1 VLEET
6 YYIIG
11 YALPA
16 LLRFKISEEFLRNF
30 QSWVLCLGGSKNSE
44 DDDWNFQGLGSQV
57 V

>member
-16 LLRFKISEEFLRNF
+16 LLRFKISEEFFKEFSIMGSL
-30 QSWVLCLGGSKNSE
+30 SWWIKKV
-44 DDDWNFQGLGSQV
+44 
-57 V
+57 